1 MPLCRSAGGDRKN
14 QVGYIT
20 TNKIFRTQLY
30 LYNLPKCQLWEWL
43 PSSYMQT
50 QRDIKLN
57 QRNAETQVRLNMQ
70 TGSYFKSYKQIYL
83 LKVRIGERLKMEQLN
98 EAMVTSANEAHL
110 KKLKQAKKNK
120 NERRWGWVKISTWW
134 NRDRKYWAG
143 I

>member
-1 MPLCRSAGGDRKN
+1 
-14 QVGYIT
+14 
-20 TNKIFRTQLY
+20 
-30 LYNLPKCQLWEWL
+30 
-43 PSSYMQT
+43 MQT

-110 KKLKQAKKNK
+110 KKLKQAKKK
-120 NERRWGWVKISTWW
+120 KMKEDEDGSKSRHDETGTGSIEQEYRRKQKVK
-134 NRDRKYWAG
+134 DEH
-143 I
+143 